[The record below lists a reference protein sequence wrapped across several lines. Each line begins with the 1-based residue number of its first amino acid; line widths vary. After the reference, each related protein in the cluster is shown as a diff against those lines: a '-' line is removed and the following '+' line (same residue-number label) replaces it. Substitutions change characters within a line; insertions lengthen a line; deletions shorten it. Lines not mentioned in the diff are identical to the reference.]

1 MERLNIKYIRDCW
14 QAGYNRI
21 IDYFKSM
28 HAANITNYKILFF
41 DRLKNC
47 FDAYCPEVVL
57 SARFGKATAGY
68 GRLQRMAAA

>member
-1 MERLNIKYIRDCW
+1 
-14 QAGYNRI
+14 
-21 IDYFKSM
+21 M

-57 SARFGKATAGY
+57 SARFGKAMAGY
-68 GRLQRMAAA
+68 GR